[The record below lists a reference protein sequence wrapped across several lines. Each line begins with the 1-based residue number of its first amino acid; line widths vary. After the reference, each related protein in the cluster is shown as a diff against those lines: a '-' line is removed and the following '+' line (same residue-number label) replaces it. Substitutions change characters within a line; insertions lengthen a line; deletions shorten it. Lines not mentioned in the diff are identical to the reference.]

1 MAKETGTSTIL
12 ATPPLVRISKPWGE
26 ELILRR
32 TSSAVVK
39 ALRIMPEQRLSLQY
53 HRRKRETLMLL
64 SGHAVLTLGPSV
76 EMLQEIALDEGERQE
91 VEAEMVHRLSAG
103 ASGADILEIA
113 SRLPDDEED
122 IVRLADDYGRVDIR
136 PEV

>member
-32 TSSAVVK
+32 TTTSVVK
-39 ALRIMPEQRLSLQY
+39 ALRIKPEQRLSLQY

-64 SGHAVLTLGPSV
+64 SGDAVLTLGPSID
-76 EMLQEIALDEGERQE
+76 MLQEMTLDEGERQE
-91 VEAEMVHRLSAG
+91 VEAGMVHRLAAG

>member
-12 ATPPLVRISKPWGE
+12 AHPPLVRIRKPWGE

-32 TSSAVVK
+32 TPRAVVK
-39 ALRIMPEQRLSLQY
+39 ALRIRPDQRLSLQY

-64 SGHAVLTLGPSV
+64 SGHAVLTLGPRIDT
-76 EMLQEIALDEGERQE
+76 LQEIAMQEGERQE
-91 VEAEMVHRLSAG
+91 VEAGMVHRLAAG

-122 IVRLADDYGRVDIR
+122 IVRLADDYGRVDVR
-136 PEV
+136 PQL

>member
-12 ATPPLVRISKPWGE
+12 ASPPLVRISKPWGE

-32 TSSAVVK
+32 TTTSVVK
-39 ALRIMPEQRLSLQY
+39 ALRIKPEQRLSLQY

-64 SGHAVLTLGPSV
+64 SGDAVLTLGPSID
-76 EMLQEIALDEGERQE
+76 MLQEMTLDEGERQE
-91 VEAEMVHRLSAG
+91 VEAGMVHRLAAG

>member
-12 ATPPLVRISKPWGE
+12 ASPPLVRISKPWGE

-32 TSSAVVK
+32 TATSVVK
-39 ALRIMPEQRLSLQY
+39 ALRIKPEQRLSLQY

-64 SGHAVLTLGPSV
+64 SGDAVLTLGPSID
-76 EMLQEIALDEGERQE
+76 MLQEMTLDEGERQE
-91 VEAEMVHRLSAG
+91 VEAGIVHRLAAG